1 LVLKPTYKLPP
12 DPHLY
17 CLLTQE
23 AIESRT
29 GSSRRSNFDSSLGP
43 EGRAVNLSSAVA
55 RTHTDNTP
63 TTARLKIAELVERGI
78 VPPEAADVSRFRAAI
93 INVWRPYGVCGSVKQ
108 FPLGCIKF
116 DTIEEANCFPY
127 TLAYEGRCGV
137 NGSIE
142 HRASHE
148 WYFYEAMRPEEVLC
162 FINYEEPNEAAGK
175 IKQVYHAALE
185 LVGNERPSA
194 EDAERLSLEVRMVVL
209 FPLDRP

>member
-1 LVLKPTYKLPP
+1 M
-12 DPHLY
+12 
-17 CLLTQE
+17 
-23 AIESRT
+23 
-29 GSSRRSNFDSSLGP
+29 
-43 EGRAVNLSSAVA
+43 A

-63 TTARLKIAELVERGI
+63 TTARLKIAELVESGI

-108 FPLGCIKF
+108 CPLGCIKF

-175 IKQVYHAALE
+175 IKQVYHAALVPYK
-185 LVGNERPSA
+185 LERRGRGEAQSGGPHGRAIS
-194 EDAERLSLEVRMVVL
+194 
-209 FPLDRP
+209 PRPTLA